1 MRYLKKICF
10 FIPVHSSARMGG
22 AEYQARLVLDALCNK
37 DGYSIYYLCRRTAPD
52 FIAQGYQIQKVGNN
66 RETKKFER
74 FFDAFR
80 FYTALKNIRPQIIYQ
95 NVGCLYTGV
104 GAYYAK
110 KYGSKFIW
118 HIASDDDVK
127 PQWKKNLKRKLMTIP
142 DRILL
147 NYGIRN
153 ADIIAGQ
160 TQYQNSILK
169 KRFKRK
175 CDTYI
180 PVGHPFPN
188 EEIEKP
194 GRVSV
199 LWIANLKP
207 LKQPEVF
214 VRLAKA
220 LGNDCNASFVM
231 IGRHGWGKWFA
242 QLTEEIENMPNIEYV
257 GELTQDQVNRYL
269 DKSHILV
276 NTSRYEG
283 FSNTFVQA
291 WLRRVPVVS
300 LNVDPDNILV
310 RKSIGFHSGT
320 FTGLCRDVRVL
331 VENKTLREEMG
342 DRARCF
348 ARANH
353 SAEIMVEKVIGLFN

>member
-37 DGYSIYYLCRRTAPD
+37 DGYSVYYLCRHTAPD
-52 FIAQGYQIQKVGNN
+52 FIAQGYQIKKVGNN
-66 RETKKFER
+66 RETKKFGR

-153 ADIIAGQ
+153 ANIIAGQ

-169 KRFKRK
+169 KRFGRE
-175 CDTYI
+175 CDTFI
-180 PVGHPFPN
+180 PIGHPCPD
-188 EEIEKP
+188 EVVEKP
-194 GRVSV
+194 ERVSV
-199 LWIANLKP
+199 LWVANLKP

-214 VRLAKA
+214 VRLAKE
-220 LGNDCNASFVM
+220 LGNDSYSSFVM
-231 IGRHGWGKWFA
+231 IGRDGWGRWFA
-242 QLTEEIENMPNIEYV
+242 RLLKEIKCLQNIEFL
-257 GELTQDQVNRYL
+257 GELPQNEVNRHL
-269 DKSHILV
+269 NKSHILV

-291 WLRRVPVVS
+291 WMRRVPVVS
-300 LNVDPDNILV
+300 LTVDPDNILV
-310 RKSIGFHSGT
+310 RERIGFRSGT
-320 FTGLCRDVRVL
+320 FTRLCTDVRIL
-331 VENKTLREEMG
+331 IENKTLREEMG
-342 DRARCF
+342 IRACRF

-353 SAEIMVEKVIGLFN
+353 SAEKMVEKVIGLFD